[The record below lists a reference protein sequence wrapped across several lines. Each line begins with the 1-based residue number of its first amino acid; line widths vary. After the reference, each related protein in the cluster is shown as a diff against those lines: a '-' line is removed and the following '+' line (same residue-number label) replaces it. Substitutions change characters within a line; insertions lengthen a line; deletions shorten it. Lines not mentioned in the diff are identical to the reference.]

1 MYRNEANVS
10 FAPHYAAASST
21 GSAKTRSA
29 TAAQAQPRYRS
40 RDFGT
45 GYGSSSGYAAAR
57 RYAPG
62 SQTPARFRL
71 V

>member
-1 MYRNEANVS
+1 MYRTDANVS
-10 FAPHYAAASST
+10 FAAHHAAASANGAAKS
-21 GSAKTRSA
+21 GSAA
-29 TAAQAQPRYRS
+29 GQVPRYRS

-62 SQTPARFRL
+62 SQPTSRFRL